1 MCYCWQ
7 KLSLKSDL
15 SSINYNDAFFF
26 LTPPLA
32 SMLESNNCQGHFHL
46 IKGIEIII
54 QGKMS
59 VIPHLPIKQFTANV

>member
-1 MCYCWQ
+1 MMH
-7 KLSLKSDL
+7 
-15 SSINYNDAFFF
+15 FFP

-59 VIPHLPIKQFTANV
+59 VIPHLPIKQFTADV